1 MVKKELLEIIKEKF
15 DLKSKVEAEEFI
27 AKLDKV
33 VDVLEE
39 RLESK
44 KEKEDKADDTARLG
58 RLTIK
63 KVHVPERSG
72 TSPVGGE
79 WTKEA
84 HDKLTCKIK

>member
-1 MVKKELLEIIKEKF
+1 MVKKEVLEIIKKEF
-15 DLKSKVEAEEFI
+15 DLKSKGEAEEII
-27 AKLDKV
+27 AKLDRV

-44 KEKEDKADDTARLG
+44 KEKEDKVDDTARLG

-63 KVHVPERSG
+63 KVHVPERTG
-72 TSPVGGE
+72 KSPVGGE

-84 HDKLTCKIK
+84 HDVLKIKVK

>member
-1 MVKKELLEIIKEKF
+1 MVKKEVLEIIKKEF

-27 AKLDKV
+27 IKLDKV

-44 KEKEDKADDTARLG
+44 KEKEDKVDDTARLG
-58 RLTIK
+58 CLTIK
-63 KVHVPERSG
+63 KVHVPERTG
-72 TSPVGGE
+72 KSPLGGE

-84 HDKLTCKIK
+84 HDKIVCKVK